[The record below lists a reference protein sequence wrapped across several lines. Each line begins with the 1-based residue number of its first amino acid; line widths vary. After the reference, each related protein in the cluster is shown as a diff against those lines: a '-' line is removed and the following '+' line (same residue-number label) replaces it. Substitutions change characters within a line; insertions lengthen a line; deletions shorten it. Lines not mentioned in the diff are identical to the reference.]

1 MHEDQGGNEVKGVK
15 WGGVKEVH
23 EVKWVNGVKWGANA
37 VRRYISVARDYIPG
51 MWDGPCVCCG
61 V

>member
-15 WGGVKEVH
+15 WE
-23 EVKWVNGVKWGANA
+23 NGGANA